1 MEVDGPTIQ
10 AETAAK
16 LGYITAA
23 VMGGG
28 SKTKDIPPV
37 AMSGTYAASSKG
49 REQVAKMARA
59 ESEAML
65 KPPITG
71 IGHRKV

>member
-1 MEVDGPTIQ
+1 MELDGPSIQ

-23 VMGGG
+23 VMGS

-49 REQVAKMARA
+49 QEQVAKMARA

-65 KPPITG
+65 KPPLT
-71 IGHRKV
+71 GHR